1 MKFSSLIRFSSV
13 LALAVLASPAAFAS
27 EPALTQYA
35 AIPADAYAVVA
46 QVRAKPGKEDALR
59 QITLPLVAKVRAEPN
74 NLVYFLQEDRQ
85 TPGHFVFYEIFATQ
99 ADFEAHNATPHVQAW
114 FARLPELAEG
124 GVQVTR
130 MAILNNQ
137 AQPLP

>member
-1 MKFSSLIRFSSV
+1 MKRPSSIRNPIAFAATAL
-13 LALAVLASPAAFAS
+13 LATSAFAGEPAAR
-27 EPALTQYA
+27 YG

-46 QVRAKPGKEDALR
+46 QVRAKAGKEDALR
-59 QITLPLVAKVRAEPN
+59 AITLPLVRQVRAEPN
-74 NLVYFLQEDRQ
+74 NLVYFLHEDRQ
-85 TPGHFVFYEIFATQ
+85 SPGHFVFYEIFATQ

-130 MAILNNQ
+130 MQILDNQ
-137 AQPLP
+137 GKGPP